1 MKGRKTAKNKNKRGR
16 VETNAKKAVENR
28 PFLRIEKKLKIFR
41 KIKGKT
47 LDFLREIDY
56 YIQAL
61 FQSALF

>member
-1 MKGRKTAKNKNKRGR
+1 MQNCIRSKNKRGQGR
-16 VETNAKKAVENR
+16 DERKKRRRNR

-41 KIKGKT
+41 KIKEKT

>member
-1 MKGRKTAKNKNKRGR
+1 MQNYIKSKNEGGR
-16 VETNAKKAVENR
+16 VEMNAKSAVKTR

-47 LDFLREIDY
+47 LDFSREIDY

>member
-1 MKGRKTAKNKNKRGR
+1 MQNCIRSKNKRGR
-16 VETNAKKAVENR
+16 VEMNAKNAVENR

-47 LDFLREIDY
+47 LDFSREIDY

-61 FQSALF
+61 FQSTLF